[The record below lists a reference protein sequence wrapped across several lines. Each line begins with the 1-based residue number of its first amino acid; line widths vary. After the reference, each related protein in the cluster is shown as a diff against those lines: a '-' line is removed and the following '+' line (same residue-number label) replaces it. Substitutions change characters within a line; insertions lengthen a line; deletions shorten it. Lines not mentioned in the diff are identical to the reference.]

1 MIDYRNNGFK
11 NRGGDLDITNRCTLQ
26 CPTCMRKK
34 YNYKTND
41 IPGGDLSLD
50 QWEDLTDY
58 FSALTLNG
66 TFGDPIFN
74 PNFIKMLRIAYMK
87 DVDVSISN
95 AASQKPKQFYI
106 DAFLAHPK
114 AHWRFGIDG
123 LPYQSFA
130 HRINQDGEHLFEMMK
145 IASQM
150 GLDVSWQYIVFS
162 YNEDKVSEAIE
173 MSKQIGVTLELNYS
187 GRDNGEFLTPV
198 TKKHQ
203 ETMTEGKEEFRP
215 KCLSKTSD
223 KYLTQERMP
232 FVTTSQQVIPCCWVD
247 EKLDWDDYKELND
260 KENNLNNNKIEDILN
275 GKILTDFYDKRTNGD
290 IPEHCRKKCST
301 KVKGSRVK
309 EIYVNGKLT
318 HDRL

>member
-95 AASQKPKQFYI
+95 AASQKPKQFYV

-260 KENNLNNNKIEDILN
+260 KENNLNNNKIEDI
-275 GKILTDFYDKRTNGD
+275 
-290 IPEHCRKKCST
+290 
-301 KVKGSRVK
+301 
-309 EIYVNGKLT
+309 
-318 HDRL
+318 